1 MVAAKRTGFT
11 LIEVLVVMAIVAMLM
26 SVVAPRYFAALER
39 SKESILRH
47 DLAVMRDAIDKYYSD
62 KGKYPYVLEELVDA
76 RYLRNIPEDPITES
90 VETWI
95 TVPPADPTAEGTV
108 YDIQSGAEGM
118 ATDGTFYAEW

>member
-1 MVAAKRTGFT
+1 MVAAKRSGFT
-11 LIEVLVVMAIVAMLM
+11 LVEVLVVMAIVAMLM

-62 KGKYPYVLEELVDA
+62 KGKYPYVLEELVEA
-76 RYLRNIPEDPITES
+76 HYLRHIPEDPITES
-90 VETWI
+90 TETWI
-95 TVPPADPTAEGTV
+95 TVPPADPAAEGTV
-108 YDIQSGAEGM
+108 FDIQSGAEGM